1 MPPAPKT
8 TFLALFAEE
17 SSAAL
22 PSGDAEISAALDA
35 YGAIYNKGS
44 TKKQKEIRA
53 ETLAGLS
60 WLHLNHGDVASA
72 LQRIAVPHQ
81 QMLASALGLDYDAY
95 SAKPQWPTML
105 SRAIAARAV
114 PGDTPVKRKDKKKR
128 KSDDSSSRAEKPSAE
143 MEDDDVDEVLVS
155 DEEADPW
162 SAPTL
167 PLKKKPA
174 KGGKS
179 SVGAKKSAAAA
190 SPSASDEDDSGAG
203 SAALAGHDI
212 PPMPDSY
219 SDSADVV
226 ARADK
231 LCKLS
236 WIGSTLMANCLPIK
250 YRRILY
256 LDGNLSQAAR
266 REYDKM
272 VELQRGKAS
281 RMSRVESISAPLFPH
296 RMTIAFGHDEGLAAD
311 GRALALIAKCERSSD
326 FGAISA
332 TAAETA
338 LHQEYK
344 TAIKDLQSS
353 WDRCTAAIRHDALI
367 PGVSS
372 DTLIARIKLMLARRY
387 RCLAKE
393 MLGGPARQEV
403 LANTHR
409 QIREVSAYI
418 STFMEDLATR
428 SAEVPFADQPKFVG
442 ERFLTLFKPTLDVLL
457 GNNTGSV
464 PGGLTVADLQPAGGS
479 GAAPAPASQ
488 PAARRSIL
496 RAVNSPAVSFA
507 SDTTPAHDDWPAM
520 APAHPAPQAA
530 HPPPWPPGWPYGYGA
545 PAYPYPPHPSSQP
558 APAYASPSPAP
569 APAPAPAPRAT
580 PPSAGPSPAG
590 KVKAEPIN
598 AKSAARKNA
607 GLPTTLQPQHVWVTG
622 QDCAIVS
629 GGAQH
634 PKCNR
639 CPRLAFHTGLHAS
652 WDCPLRYFDVFNECP
667 GFNRDGSRDPAQW
680 HGENLT
686 RAAKDA
692 WVALIAREDIMVPVF
707 DGAAAPPFS
716 A

>member
-1 MPPAPKT
+1 MPPAAKT
-8 TFLALFAEE
+8 TFLSLFAEE
-17 SSAAL
+17 SAAAL

-35 YGAIYNKGS
+35 YGAVYKTGS
-44 TKKQKEIRA
+44 TKKLKEIRA

-60 WLHLNHGDVASA
+60 WLHLNHEDVASA
-72 LQRIAVPHQ
+72 LKRIAVPHQ
-81 QMLASALGLDYDAY
+81 QLLASALGLDYDAH

-114 PGDTPVKRKDKKKR
+114 PGDTPVKKKR
-128 KSDDSSSRAEKPSAE
+128 KPVASSRAEKPGAKSSAE
-143 MEDDDVDEVLVS
+143 LEDDDVEEVHAS

-162 SAPTL
+162 SAPQL
-167 PLKKKPA
+167 PPKKKPA

-179 SVGAKKSAAAA
+179 SAGAKKPAAAA
-190 SPSASDEDDSGAG
+190 SPSASDEDDSGTG
-203 SAALAGHDI
+203 SAALPGHDI

-219 SDSADVV
+219 TDNADIV

-231 LCKLS
+231 LCRLS

-256 LDGNLSQAAR
+256 LDGNLSQQAR

-296 RMTIAFGHDEGLAAD
+296 RMSLAFGHDEGLAAD

-326 FGAISA
+326 FGAVSA

-344 TAIKDLQSS
+344 TAVKDLQGS

-372 DTLIARIKLMLARRY
+372 DILIARIKLMLARRY
-387 RCLAKE
+387 RCLAKA

-418 STFMEDLATR
+418 SAFQGDLATR
-428 SAEVPFADQPKFVG
+428 SADVPFADQPKFVG

-479 GAAPAPASQ
+479 GAASASASQ
-488 PAARRSIL
+488 PAAKRSIL
-496 RAVNSPAVSFA
+496 RAMNSPAVSFA
-507 SDTTPAHDDWPAM
+507 PDTSPAHDDWPAM

-530 HPPPWPPGWPYGYGA
+530 PPQPWPPVWPYGHGA
-545 PAYPYPPHPSSQP
+545 PAYPYPPHPSPQP
-558 APAYASPSPAP
+558 APVYAPPSPP
-569 APAPAPAPRAT
+569 PPR
-580 PPSAGPSPAG
+580 
-590 KVKAEPIN
+590 
-598 AKSAARKNA
+598 
-607 GLPTTLQPQHVWVTG
+607 
-622 QDCAIVS
+622 
-629 GGAQH
+629 
-634 PKCNR
+634 
-639 CPRLAFHTGLHAS
+639 
-652 WDCPLRYFDVFNECP
+652 
-667 GFNRDGSRDPAQW
+667 
-680 HGENLT
+680 
-686 RAAKDA
+686 
-692 WVALIAREDIMVPVF
+692 
-707 DGAAAPPFS
+707 
-716 A
+716 